1 MELESLVQEMRR
13 IREKL
18 DMIAE
23 AVIGNPVDNN
33 KPGMLIRLD
42 RLERS
47 HKFMK
52 VCGCVLLSTVVTM
65 LTAIAL
71 RYV

>member
-23 AVIGNPVDNN
+23 AVIGNPVDKN
-33 KPGMLIRLD
+33 KPGMLIRID

-47 HKFMK
+47 HRFMK
-52 VCGCVLLSTVVTM
+52 VCGGVLLSAVVTM
-65 LTAIAL
+65 LTVIAL